1 MLFDLFASGLLLH
14 MAAFLGTSKQRCLVC
29 AYSMYINF
37 STFSADKSG
46 YLGVVNTHSASAE
59 ITTLPAEAQFFQDPY
74 PFGLDPVRKF

>member
-1 MLFDLFASGLLLH
+1 
-14 MAAFLGTSKQRCLVC
+14 
-29 AYSMYINF
+29 MYINF